1 MELLN
6 RTDEE
11 LMALYQNGSEAAFQ
25 ILYDRHSSKILGFIL
40 SRIQNK
46 EVSSE
51 IFQDVFIKIHKS
63 KQLYNKSFPLLPW
76 IFTITRNAV
85 FDHSRRGSKVE
96 SATPIEELDA
106 RAAMEDQGELGLDLQ
121 PSLLKLP
128 AQQKLAVEMRYYDE
142 KTFEEIAQTLNTSP
156 MNIRKII
163 SRGVKRLK
171 EIIKEGEKS

>member
-11 LMALYQNGSEAAFQ
+11 LMVLYQNGSEAAFQ
-25 ILYDRHSSKILGFIL
+25 ILYDRHSSKIFGFVL
-40 SRIQNK
+40 ARIRNL
-46 EVSSE
+46 ESAHE

-63 KQLYNKSFPLLPW
+63 KHLYNKSLPVLPW
-76 IFTITRNAV
+76 IFTITRNTV
-85 FDHSRRGSKVE
+85 FDYSRRGSRVE
-96 SATPIEELDA
+96 TSTPVEKIDE
-106 RAAMEDQGELGLDLQ
+106 RAAMEDQNELGLDLQ

-128 AQQKLAVEMRYYDE
+128 LQQKLAVEMRYYDE
-142 KTFEEIAQTLNTSP
+142 KTFEEIAETLNTSP
-156 MNIRKII
+156 VNIRKLV